1 MPLKLSGVGPFEM
14 TIHKGQRWSA
24 ASAYLRPALKERS
37 DRLSIQDS
45 VLVHKILFD
54 GKKAIGVEFTN
65 KSGKIQK
72 IYANEVIL
80 SGGAINSP
88 QLLMLSGKTRVALLY
103 KKLRAFC
110 TVWGTEFEKK
120 TKICFYLKNPQF
132 LCNHYKT

>member
-88 QLLMLSGKTRVALLY
+88 QLLMLSGKTRVALLF
-103 KKLRAFC
+103 KKL
-110 TVWGTEFEKK
+110 
-120 TKICFYLKNPQF
+120 
-132 LCNHYKT
+132 